1 MAKNLSVFVNLN
13 AEEKLLRSEL
23 AEKQVE
29 LQFKEKQLKI
39 ASIVQQAKVRELK
52 KEEREKFVGSFNQ
65 AKNLIDNQMK
75 IGNHMRQKKKQK
87 MDNKSRVD

>member
-1 MAKNLSVFVNLN
+1 MKLEALKQREIKKIIKQEQSSEMAKNLSVFVNFN

-39 ASIVQQAKVRELK
+39 ASIV
-52 KEEREKFVGSFNQ
+52 
-65 AKNLIDNQMK
+65 
-75 IGNHMRQKKKQK
+75 
-87 MDNKSRVD
+87 

>member
-1 MAKNLSVFVNLN
+1 
-13 AEEKLLRSEL
+13 
-23 AEKQVE
+23 
-29 LQFKEKQLKI
+29 
-39 ASIVQQAKVRELK
+39 VRALK